1 MTENKN
7 TDKTD
12 HQIADGKNPDETTHL
27 FVFGNVKV
35 IDVRTKEV
43 LVNKRF

>member
-1 MTENKN
+1 MIEKKN
-7 TDKTD
+7 TDKND
-12 HQIADGKNPDETTHL
+12 NQPNDGTIPDETTHL
-27 FVFGNVKV
+27 FVFGNIKV

>member
-1 MTENKN
+1 MIENKN
-7 TDKTD
+7 VDKKDTPE
-12 HQIADGKNPDETTHL
+12 QLPDDTTHL

-35 IDVRTKEV
+35 IDVKTKEV